1 MTVASRRHRSS
12 ASESGEP
19 RSRPRPGIIAG
30 MSPLPPRQSDEASA
44 VPSPS
49 EQIEALGALYSAERS
64 NATNLG
70 NERLA
75 LLALQI
81 TYLGL
86 AVIALGSD
94 SLPGGAW
101 GAAFAAFPL
110 WFIHSYHLVLV
121 ALSIVRTRSV
131 NLLEQAI
138 YDRTGLSADQR
149 ALIGNRAGEMVHDVA
164 YQPPL
169 LKLQA
174 TAAYGGIGAVMVVF
188 TGYALVVAAQESG
201 WREAPVLLAGTLY
214 ACLFVAISLSWRFV
228 GRIAR

>member
-1 MTVASRRHRSS
+1 M
-12 ASESGEP
+12 
-19 RSRPRPGIIAG
+19 
-30 MSPLPPRQSDEASA
+30 
-44 VPSPS
+44 PSPS

-64 NATNLG
+64 SATNLG

-94 SLPGGAW
+94 SLPGGVW
-101 GAAFAAFPL
+101 GAAFSAFPL

-121 ALSIVRTRSV
+121 ALSIVRTRSI

-138 YDRTGLSADQR
+138 YDRSGLPSDLR
-149 ALIGNRAGEMVHDVA
+149 PLIGNKAGAMVHYAD

-174 TAAYGGIGAVMVVF
+174 AVAYGGIGAVMVVF
-188 TGYALVVAAQESG
+188 TGYALIVAAQESG

-214 ACLFVAISLSWRFV
+214 ACLFVAVSLSWRFV